1 MNCSWDPTGS
11 GGSVGMRTTKEIR
24 LRYGPAAGCGFIG
37 WSNMDVDTRL
47 WAVCKY
53 RNPDSGNT
61 WYYVD
66 PAESSWRNGWIY
78 SGNVKVDAGTI
89 KNC

>member
-1 MNCSWDPTGS
+1 
-11 GGSVGMRTTKEIR
+11 
-24 LRYGPAAGCGFIG
+24 
-37 WSNMDVDTRL
+37 MDVDTRL

-66 PAESSWRNGWIY
+66 PANSSWRNGWIY
-78 SGNVKVDAGTI
+78 SGNVQVGSGTI
-89 KNC
+89 RNC